1 MTLET
6 HLRTSLCELIVDD
19 LEPSAPYKVRVKRN
33 YPTALW
39 CWLPPHSIYVGDRI
53 LNRARDN
60 LAEADV
66 SYYVGSYLHHE
77 MGHAWFT
84 ERDFSKLSAML
95 EQVGC
100 SMQLLNLFEDAR
112 IEHLW
117 RKQSKRPFRWMDCE
131 PYDEDANATPPGLFF
146 SLIQSEGNVSQA
158 LGNRLANPRDAR
170 VYEFYQSAIAAPST
184 LALKPLLAQWVSCFD
199 GHPPLQGR
207 NADRV
212 MGEFA
217 QAAHLQLQADSRLA
231 FDEDSDPLECEA
243 SEKNTSVL
251 LPDKRKS
258 MTTILEHIN
267 SGLLLAEPI
276 IDPTESLDAHV
287 SLLKKILVRP
297 ARRTFTDIPSKRLS
311 AWRNAANRPCFGHTH
326 SPVPRPKKVSLVI
339 DCSGSMN
346 GKHIEAAR
354 IFTRMLNSLSRS
366 CLISGSLI
374 LSAVVNS
381 TAMAELFAWP
391 VQDEVIDRIY
401 AFGTAE
407 GLQSAITQHAVAI
420 RSSEMV
426 YVFTDGNITDEP
438 LNLAELYRLGIDVCG
453 LYVGDMDDAIED
465 LKRHFARSIVRES
478 VGALVDAIVA
488 GA

>member
-95 EQVGC
+95 EKVGC

-131 PYDEDANATPPGLFF
+131 RYDEEANATPSGLFF

-158 LGNRLANPRDAR
+158 LGSRLANPNDAR
-170 VYEFYQSAIAAPST
+170 VCEFYQMAIATPNT
-184 LALKPLLAQWVSCFD
+184 LALEPLLAQWVSCFD
-199 GHPPLQGR
+199 GQPPQQGR
-207 NADRV
+207 GADSV
-212 MGEFA
+212 LGEFA
-217 QAAHLQLQADSRLA
+217 QAAQLQLQADLRCA
-231 FDEDSDPLECEA
+231 FDEESHPLELKA
-243 SEKNTSVL
+243 
-251 LPDKRKS
+251 PDKSRAVSSPDKN
-258 MTTILEHIN
+258 MTAILEHIN
-267 SGLLLAEPI
+267 SGLLHGERIVDA
-276 IDPTESLDAHV
+276 TERLDAHV

-297 ARRTFTDIPSKRLS
+297 ARRSFSDIPSKRLS
-311 AWRNAANRPCFGHTH
+311 AWRNAANRPCFGHIH
-326 SPVPRPKKVSLVI
+326 SPLPSQKKVSLVI
-339 DCSGSMN
+339 DCSSSMN
-346 GKHIEAAR
+346 GEHIEAAR
-354 IFTRMLNSLSRS
+354 TFARMLNSLSRS
-366 CLISGSLI
+366 GLVSGSLI

-478 VGALVDAIVA
+478 VGALVNAIVA